1 MNIEHQILKWIS
13 YFDIFSHPL
22 TDKELVNL
30 CNISEQD
37 FKVIIDRFCTEKKC
51 FEFDDYY
58 SINEDV
64 VNLVNQ
70 RLQKEQ
76 EAQKYFKKL
85 PFYAKLIRR
94 FPFVKG
100 VAISGSLSKS
110 VMYDDGDIDYF
121 IVTDKD
127 RLWIARTFL
136 VIFKKLFL
144 LNSRKYFCVN
154 YFVDENNLQISDENV
169 FTAIEITYL
178 APVYNAEVFRKLKQQ
193 NNWTNSYIP
202 DFRHPLELEEYH
214 GDGFFK
220 KVFQF
225 LLKGKLGDRLDT
237 YFMKLTYKRWQKKF
251 KDFPKEKFDQTM
263 RTNRG
268 ISKHHPRDFQNKV
281 LREYKTRLAQFNIT
295 E

>member
-1 MNIEHQILKWIS
+1 MNVEHQIIKWLA

-22 TDKELVNL
+22 TEKELVNL
-30 CNISEQD
+30 CNISERE
-37 FKVIIDRFCTEKKC
+37 FKSVSKQLLSEGKC
-51 FEFDDYY
+51 YRSENYY
-58 SINEDV
+58 SIQREVKTV
-64 VNLVNQ
+64 VKQ
-70 RLQKEQ
+70 RLHKEQ

-121 IVTDKD
+121 IVTDKN

-154 YFVDENNLQISDENV
+154 YFVDENNLQIADENV

-178 APVYNAEVFRKLKQQ
+178 APVYNAEVFRKLKKQ

-202 DFRHPLELEEYH
+202 DFKHPLELDEYH
-214 GDGFFK
+214 GDGFLK

-225 LLKGKLGDRLDT
+225 LFIGKLGDRLDT

-281 LREYKTRLAQFNIT
+281 LREYKSRLAQFNIT